1 MIREV
6 ERSANGQ
13 AAAGVAG
20 NGLIRIPPEIDVP
33 LTERVGRLID
43 TSAIRRLG
51 EISQLGLV
59 HLVYPG
65 AKHSRFEHSLGVY
78 RNSLLLLQTLGDQP
92 RFSELVDWRGEE
104 ALVVASLVHDAGHWP
119 FCHPIEDMRIASVT
133 RHESRLETIV
143 LGDEISGC
151 LKSDWSCSSDD
162 VISIIAGKPFGETQ
176 LSGDAI
182 ALLGSCLSGPVDVD
196 KLDYLVRDSLHAG
209 VPYGRNFD
217 VSRLLASLTVHPER
231 PKLAI
236 TEKGR
241 TAAEMM
247 VFGRYVMFS
256 EVYWHHA
263 VRSATAMLQRMVFDL
278 KSLVKISST
287 FDLDEAAWIASMRDA
302 AFDTD
307 SQILSEGLFGRT
319 RQLYKRVA
327 EFNVLDR
334 ADLHRELAHRP
345 YWWLVACG
353 NELARQCSILL
364 GHHIHGNEILID
376 APPVKLEVDIN
387 MDVVMR
393 GGEVRKLADVSPVAE
408 SLAHQQFD
416 GHVKRVRI
424 FVRAS
429 LRDSIAKLLQDDRL
443 IQDAIETIN
452 REVV

>member
-1 MIREV
+1 LIREV
-6 ERSANGQ
+6 ERALNGW
-13 AAAGVAG
+13 AT

-43 TSAIRRLG
+43 TSVFRRLS

-59 HLVYPG
+59 HQVYPG

-78 RNSLLLLQTLGDQP
+78 RNALLLLQTLSHQS
-92 RFSELVDWRGEE
+92 RFSQIIDARGEE
-104 ALVVASLVHDAGHWP
+104 AFVVASLLHDAGHWP
-119 FCHPIEDMRIASVT
+119 FCHPIEDMRLASMPS
-133 RHESRLETIV
+133 HESRLADI
-143 LGDEISGC
+143 LAGHEIADC
-151 LKSDWSCSSDD
+151 IRSDWSCTGDD
-162 VISIIAGKPFGETQ
+162 VMSIVSGKHVGNSR
-176 LSGDAI
+176 LSPDAV
-182 ALLGSCLSGPVDVD
+182 ALLSSCLSGPVDVD

-209 VPYGRNFD
+209 IPYGRNFD
-217 VSRLLASLTVHPER
+217 ASRLLASFTVHPDK

-241 TAAEMM
+241 AAAEMM
-247 VFGRYVMFS
+247 VFARYVMFS

-278 KSLVKISST
+278 KSLVKVSAT
-287 FDLDEAAWIASMRDA
+287 VDLDESSWIASMRDIA
-302 AFDTD
+302 YDTD
-307 SQILSEGLFGRT
+307 TQNLSEGLFGRT

-334 ADLHRELAHRP
+334 GDLHRELAHRP

-353 NELARQCSILL
+353 DELARRCSIEL
-364 GHHIHGNEILID
+364 GRHVHGNEILID

-393 GGEVRKLADVSPVAE
+393 SGSVRKLADVSPVAD

-424 FVRAS
+424 FVRPA
-429 LRDSIAKLLQDDRL
+429 LREAVGVILQDGQL
-443 IQDAIETIN
+443 ILDAIETIN
-452 REVV
+452 REVI